1 MLGFAARLPLTVVT
15 MEEADVSHLRRC
27 VELART
33 AREDGNE
40 PFGSLLVGGDGSVL
54 LELMNTTGDGDVTGH
69 PELALAAWASLN
81 LTADERAAASLYTS
95 CESCAMCAGGQYWSG
110 IGRLVFAV
118 SGEQLNA
125 TLPSGVPRL
134 DLSSRDVFDQ
144 GNIDIVVEGPCEELS
159 DEALAVF
166 DGAWTAR

>member
-1 MLGFAARLPLTVVT
+1 MDQT
-15 MEEADVSHLRRC
+15 DVSHLRRC

-33 AREDGNE
+33 ARQAGNE
-40 PFGSLLVGGDGSVL
+40 PFGSLLVGGDRSVL
-54 LELMNTTGDGDVTGH
+54 VELMNTTGNSDVTGH

-81 LTADERAAASLYTS
+81 LTADERAAATLYTS

-118 SGEQLNA
+118 SGGQLNA
-125 TLPSGVPRL
+125 ILPIGVPRL
-134 DLSSRDVFDQ
+134 DLSSRDVFDR
-144 GNIDIVVEGPCEELS
+144 GNVDVNVEGPCEELS

-166 DGAWTAR
+166 DGFWTVR

>member
-1 MLGFAARLPLTVVT
+1 MATIDQT
-15 MEEADVSHLRRC
+15 DVSHLRRC

-33 AREDGNE
+33 ARQAGNE

-54 LELMNTTGDGDVTGH
+54 VELTNTTGTGDVTGH

-81 LTADERAAASLYTS
+81 LTADERAAATLYTS

-118 SGEQLNA
+118 SGDQLNA
-125 TLPSGVPRL
+125 ILPTGVPRL
-134 DLSSRDVFDQ
+134 DVSSRDVFDR
-144 GNIDIVVEGPCEELS
+144 GNVAVAVEGPCEELS
-159 DEALAVF
+159 VEALAVF
-166 DGAWTAR
+166 EGFWTARESRRGTAEPRR

>member
-1 MLGFAARLPLTVVT
+1 MTNVDQT
-15 MEEADVSHLRRC
+15 DVSHLRRC
-27 VELART
+27 IELART
-33 AREDGNE
+33 ARQAGNE
-40 PFGSLLVGGDGSVL
+40 PFGSLLVGGDGNVL
-54 LELMNTTGDGDVTGH
+54 VEVMNTTADGDVTGH

-81 LTADERAAASLYTS
+81 LTADERAAATLYTS

-125 TLPSGVPRL
+125 ILPTGVPKL
-134 DLSSRDVFDQ
+134 ALSSRDVFGR
-144 GNIDIVVEGPCEELS
+144 GNVDVTVEGPCDELC

-166 DGAWTAR
+166 DGFWTAR

>member
-1 MLGFAARLPLTVVT
+1 MDRI
-15 MEEADVSHLRRC
+15 DVSHLRRC

-33 AREDGNE
+33 ARQGGNE
-40 PFGSLLVGGDGSVL
+40 PFGSLLVSGDGRVL
-54 LELMNTTGDGDVTGH
+54 VELMNTTSNGDVTGH

-81 LTADERAAASLYTS
+81 MTADERAAATLYTS

-110 IGRLVFAV
+110 VGRLVFAV

-125 TLPSGVPRL
+125 ILPLGVPRL
-134 DLSSRDVFDQ
+134 DLSSRAIFER
-144 GNIDIVVEGPCEELS
+144 GNVAIEVEGPCDELS

-166 DGAWTAR
+166 DGFWTAR